1 MVRTITVPTTT
12 VSRRRS
18 GRAEAAAAPG
28 PPEPGGRYAPA
39 VEYEAELI
47 IQLPRG
53 SSIDENVREEPPTAV
68 TDGRAVVESLDPD
81 ANGDLLP
88 PRAGEIILTVP
99 SPEALRREPAEILR
113 VVTEAAADGD
123 PLVVLVEGAEYLRD
137 NQLDPVLSAAAQ
149 TDRLLILRVLEG
161 V

>member
-1 MVRTITVPTTT
+1 MVP
-12 VSRRRS
+12 SLPS
-18 GRAEAAAAPG
+18 GAAARQICPG
-28 PPEPGGRYAPA
+28 GRSGRYAPA

-53 SSIDENVREEPPTAV
+53 SSIDDNLRAEPPASV
-68 TDGRAVVESLDPD
+68 SDGRAVVEPLDPD

-99 SPEALRREPAEILR
+99 SPEALRREPAEIQR
-113 VVTEAAADGD
+113 VVTEAAADGG
-123 PLVVLVEGAEYLRD
+123 PLVVLLEGAEYLRD
-137 NQLDPVLSAAAQ
+137 EELEAVLTAAAQ
-149 TDRLLILRVLEG
+149 TERLLILRILEG

>member
-53 SSIDENVREEPPTAV
+53 SSIEENLRAEPPASV
-68 TDGRAVVESLDPD
+68 GDSRVVVEPLDPGAD
-81 ANGDLLP
+81 GDLLP

-99 SPEALRREPAEILR
+99 SPEALRREPAELRR

-137 NQLDPVLSAAAQ
+137 DELDAILSAAAE
-149 TDRLLILRVLEG
+149 TKRLLILRILSG
-161 V
+161 L